1 MIVLLSIK
9 VCLETYTG
17 LLVYS
22 EQREEE
28 KLVRLHG
35 VYGDS
40 FSDIHPVPLDETFD

>member
-1 MIVLLSIK
+1 MIIRLIK

-28 KLVRLHG
+28 KLV
-35 VYGDS
+35 S
-40 FSDIHPVPLDETFD
+40 F